1 MGGAPIF
8 EQETTMLKHL
18 LAATAIATV
27 ATAAQAADTTTDNGT
42 AATTAVVTATP
53 PSGDMFL
60 PAATTGD
67 HLATKLIGLAVYDG
81 TSDSANKIGTV
92 NDLVV
97 ANDGSVQAVVVG
109 VGGFLG
115 IGQKNVAFDFPNL
128 QWADMN
134 GGPVLV
140 ASITKDQLTNAP
152 SFDTAAIDNAQAP
165 ASGTPVTN
173 GAQTAATSPGTSTPN
188 ATNTTGATTDQS
200 QMAQQNTQPATP
212 PATGAMGVN
221 GTSSSDLAQQTTPP
235 AGTMAPDQSQ
245 MAAQSNGS
253 ATATAP
259 DVSAMTTVDVASVT
273 AKDLMNATVYSQNN
287 ENVGN
292 VGDVVLGQDGKID
305 ALVLDVGGFLGLGT
319 KPVAIGF
326 ESLDIRKDA
335 NGNLFVFTHFT
346 KDELQ
351 SAPTYDKDQYAA
363 QRGIMRL
370 SNP

>member
-1 MGGAPIF
+1 
-8 EQETTMLKHL
+8 MLRQL
-18 LAATAIATV
+18 LAATAIVTI
-27 ATAAQAADTTTDNGT
+27 ATAAQAANAVNTDTT
-42 AATTAVVTATP
+42 ATTPPVTSTP
-53 PSGDMFL
+53 AAGDMFL
-60 PAATTGD
+60 PAATSGD
-67 HLATKLIGLAVYDG
+67 HLASKLIGLAVYDG

-115 IGQKNVAFDFPNL
+115 IGQKNVALDFPNL
-128 QWADMN
+128 QWATVN

-140 ASITKDQLTNAP
+140 AIITKDQLTNAP
-152 SFDTAAIDNAQAP
+152 TFDTAAIDNAQAP
-165 ASGTPVTN
+165 ATGTP
-173 GAQTAATSPGTSTPN
+173 AA
-188 ATNTTGATTDQS
+188 ADQS
-200 QMAQQNTQPATP
+200 QMAASSNPGTSAPAATDTTGAGTTDQQLAQQNNAGASTSTA
-212 PATGAMGVN
+212 PATGTMGLN
-221 GTSSSDLAQQTTPP
+221 GTSSSDLAQQTMPP
-235 AGTMAPDQSQ
+235 AGAMSNQSQ
-245 MAAQSNGS
+245 MAAQSSGS
-253 ATATAP
+253 ATAVAP
-259 DVSAMTTVDVASVT
+259 NPSTMSTVDVASVS

-292 VGDVVLGQDGKID
+292 VGDVVLSQDGKID

-326 ESLDIRKDA
+326 DSLDIRKDA

-346 KDELQ
+346 KDELE

-363 QRGIMRL
+363 QRGTMRL

>member
-1 MGGAPIF
+1 
-8 EQETTMLKHL
+8 MLKQL
-18 LAATAIATV
+18 LAATAIATI
-27 ATAAQAADTTTDNGT
+27 ATAAQAASTTTNGT
-42 AATTAVVTATP
+42 AATTAAPMTTTP
-53 PSGDMFL
+53 ANGNMFL

-67 HLATKLIGLAVYDG
+67 HLATKLMGLAVYDG
-81 TSDSANKIGTV
+81 TGDAANKIGTV
-92 NDLVV
+92 NDLVI

-152 SFDTAAIDNAQAP
+152 SFDTAAIDNTEVP
-165 ASGTPVTN
+165 ASGTPVVN
-173 GAQTAATSPGTSTPN
+173 NAAQTATTAAPGTSAPT
-188 ATNTTGATTDQS
+188 ATNSTGTTTDQN
-200 QMAQQNTQPATP
+200 QLAQQSTQPATP
-212 PATGAMGVN
+212 ATGTMGVN
-221 GTSSSDLAQQTTPP
+221 GTSSSDLAQQNPPP
-235 AGTMAPDQSQ
+235 AGAMAPDQSQ
-245 MAAQSNGS
+245 MAAQNNGS
-253 ATATAP
+253 TAAMPNPSTM
-259 DVSAMTTVDVASVT
+259 SAVDLASVT

-292 VGDVVLGQDGKID
+292 VGDVVLSQDGKID

-346 KDELQ
+346 KDELE
-351 SAPTYDKDQYAA
+351 SATAYDKDQYAA
-363 QRGIMRL
+363 QRGTMRL